1 MSRYYDGYGLDSTVT
16 LLRIAYGLD
25 NWREVVKLGETL
37 YEESLRIYNLQ
48 MLTKEQDIVE
58 IHTQRAIV
66 YYIGYSRLMQGI
78 AYQKLLEFDK
88 ARECVLQYSDFQ
100 WIKLTNQETLNEIE
114 FYSDIAKINLIVLD
128 LLEGNATKLD
138 EYVAYIQK
146 SKGEIMSGILTL
158 LEANR
163 LNNLPIQEFEYLF
176 EKHRLISDTTI
187 MTDIDVSYYLKFSF
201 ELAMYYSRNGNDSD
215 AIDILLNCLAISPKI
230 NQNKIKY
237 VAFFEKIREQATHA
251 QINTY
256 KSILEGML

>member
-16 LLRIAYGLD
+16 LLRLAYGLD
-25 NWREVVKLGETL
+25 NWREVIKLGETL

-48 MLTKEQDIVE
+48 MLTTEQNIFE
-58 IHTQRAIV
+58 IHTQRALV

-78 AYQKLLEFDK
+78 AYQKMLEFDK

-114 FYSDIAKINLIVLD
+114 FYSHTAKINLMVLD

-138 EYVAYIQK
+138 EYVTYIQK
-146 SKGEIMSGILTL
+146 SEGEIMSGLLTL

-163 LNNLPIQEFEYLF
+163 LNNLPIEKFEYLF
-176 EKHRLISDTTI
+176 EENRSISESII
-187 MTDIDVSYYLKFSF
+187 MSDIDVSYYLKFSF
-201 ELAMYYSRNGNDSD
+201 ELALYYTRNDNDSD

-230 NQNKIKY
+230 NKNEIKY
-237 VAFFEKIREQATHA
+237 VALFEKIRDQATHA
-251 QINTY
+251 QISRY